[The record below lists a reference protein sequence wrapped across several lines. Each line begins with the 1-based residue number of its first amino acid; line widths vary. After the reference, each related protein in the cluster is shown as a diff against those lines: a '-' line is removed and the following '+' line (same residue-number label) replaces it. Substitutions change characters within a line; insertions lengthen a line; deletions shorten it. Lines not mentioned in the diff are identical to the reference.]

1 MKAVREDILQLIR
14 KAEAKEG
21 RRLDGHEQDLIWR
34 CAWLGFKENQILLT
48 ALQKM
53 DPIKEEYVI
62 VCFLD
67 GIDDKFVEN
76 EIINE
81 PDIEVI
87 KRKRLDFLLD
97 KFRTE
102 DETYKRLLYE
112 QEQMQREIAAAEEK
126 VRQFSGIVNAY
137 EKEKNDRQN
146 GKQEIQIENEKLK
159 SRIRQL
165 EGELIRARS
174 EKGDEVATRV
184 IEKVRT
190 YRKPDSFSDKLKF
203 IFTGQIE
210 EEEYIEEVERP
221 TEKER
226 TEEKP
231 QVNII
236 EVLCNPELT
245 LEQVQE
251 LQQGIIDGLPAHEI
265 ASIAKPD
272 ITIEVMAE
280 LRKFMCLRNG
290 IEFTSVEREEDN
302 DRKEAAGD
310 TIDASNGDEE
320 ISGDAEQDENEKYSD
335 DQEHEFDD

>member
-14 KAEAKEG
+14 KAEAEKG
-21 RRLDGHEQDLIWR
+21 RRLSGHEQDLIWR
-34 CAWLGFKENQILLT
+34 CAYLGFEENQILLT

-53 DPIKEEYVI
+53 DPMKEEYVI

-67 GIDDKFVEN
+67 GIDDSFIEN

-87 KRKRLDFLLD
+87 RRKRLDFLLD

-102 DETYKRLLYE
+102 DESYKRLLYE
-112 QEQMQREIAAAEEK
+112 QEQMRIEIAAAEDK
-126 VRQFSGIVNAY
+126 IKQLSGIVNIY
-137 EKEKNDRQN
+137 EKEKNNRQN

-174 EKGDEVATRV
+174 EKGEEVATQI

-190 YRKPDSFSDKLKF
+190 YRKPDSFSDRLKF

-210 EEEYIEEVERP
+210 EEEFIEEVELP

-226 TEEKP
+226 IEEKP

-290 IEFTSVEREEDN
+290 IEFTPVEREENDN
-302 DRKEAAGD
+302 EKGVVDD
-310 TIDASNGDEE
+310 TINVETDDGRDPDE
-320 ISGDAEQDENEKYSD
+320 AEQVEYEEYSD